1 MQPMIATAG
10 PLAAAAANNI
20 CLSQTP
26 TAGNLTINGA
36 LATSGVATMDNPR
49 RVLITTG
56 ADESSRTFT
65 IYGTNWSGNTIS
77 ETMTGPVTTT
87 GQSVLDYKTVTRIA
101 ISGNAAAAL
110 TVGTSGVGGS
120 QWVRFDGWS
129 TGGAAI
135 QLTVSGTVNYTLQQ
149 TMDDPNSAFAS
160 ITPSSMT
167 WVDSSDVSVVAATTT
182 KQTNYLFPPMF
193 ARIRINSGTGT
204 VTGTFM
210 QSGVTNV

>member
-120 QWVRFDGWS
+120 QWVR
-129 TGGAAI
+129 
-135 QLTVSGTVNYTLQQ
+135 
-149 TMDDPNSAFAS
+149 
-160 ITPSSMT
+160 
-167 WVDSSDVSVVAATTT
+167 
-182 KQTNYLFPPMF
+182 
-193 ARIRINSGTGT
+193 
-204 VTGTFM
+204 
-210 QSGVTNV
+210 

>member
-10 PLAAAAANNI
+10 PLATADADGI
-20 CLSQTP
+20 CQSQTP
-26 TAGNLTINGA
+26 TAGNLTLNGA
-36 LATSGVATMDNPR
+36 LVTSGVAIMDNPR

-65 IYGTNWSGNTIS
+65 IYGTNWSENTIS
-77 ETMTGPVTTT
+77 ETMTGPNNTT

-149 TMDDPNSAFAS
+149 TMDDPNSMFTTIA
-160 ITPSSMT
+160 PSAMT
-167 WVDSSDVSVVAATTT
+167 WVNSSDVSVVAATTT

-193 ARIRINSGTGT
+193 ARIQINSGTGT
-204 VTGTFM
+204 VTGTFI
-210 QSGVTNV
+210 QSGVTNL

>member
-10 PLAAAAANNI
+10 PLAAADADGI
-20 CLSQTP
+20 CQSQTP
-26 TAGNLTINGA
+26 NAGDLTLNGA
-36 LATSGVATMDNPR
+36 LVTSGVAIMDNPR
-49 RVLITTG
+49 RVLITTAG
-56 ADESSRTFT
+56 NESSQTFT
-65 IYGTNWSGNTIS
+65 LYGTNWSGNTIS
-77 ETMTGPVTTT
+77 ETMTGPNATI

-149 TMDDPNSAFAS
+149 TLDDPNSAFAS

-193 ARIRINSGTGT
+193 ARIQINSGTGT
-204 VTGTFM
+204 VTGAFM
-210 QSGVTNV
+210 QSGVTNL